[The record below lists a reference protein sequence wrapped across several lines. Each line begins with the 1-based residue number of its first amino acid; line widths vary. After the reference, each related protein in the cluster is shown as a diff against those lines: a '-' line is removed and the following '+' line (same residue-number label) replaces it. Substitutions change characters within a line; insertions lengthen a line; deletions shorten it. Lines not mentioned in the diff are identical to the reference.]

1 MSEEHGVERV
11 KWFTLARR
19 FPQLIGRTPDGTR
32 IPGGPYT
39 VTQALGGLAVVVV
52 GYMSMG
58 VWAHFGGLGNFAVL
72 FAVAGGTVFGLGRI
86 PLGARNPF
94 AIGVGVV
101 RAVSAPKLGRVRGR
115 SVRIRRPH
123 TVTHRMIV
131 CTPAL
136 PAAVAEPVADAVVS
150 AQTASGPVGVSVGA
164 VVPPVATAV
173 PDSTPVPAPVPAPVP
188 KAVVSAAPVPAAA
201 AAAARED
208 GVIRAP
214 RRPHRA
220 TRRATPTSPTQL
232 TGVQA
237 LLATVGANPEGD

>member
-39 VTQALGGLAVVVV
+39 VTQALGGIAVVVV

-72 FAVAGGTVFGLGRI
+72 FAVAGGAVFGLGRI

-123 TVTHRMIV
+123 SVTHRMIV

-136 PAAVAEPVADAVVS
+136 PAAVAGPALEAV
-150 AQTASGPVGVSVGA
+150 VSVGA
-164 VVPPVATAV
+164 VVSPVASVV
-173 PDSTPVPAPVPAPVP
+173 PDATPVLAPVPAPVP
-188 KAVVSAAPVPAAA
+188 KAAVSGAPVPAAA
-201 AAAARED
+201 AAAASED

-214 RRPHRA
+214 RRPRRA
-220 TRRATPTSPTQL
+220 TRRATPTSPTPL

>member
-11 KWFTLARR
+11 KWFTVARR

-39 VTQALGGLAVVVV
+39 VTQALGGIAVVVV

-72 FAVAGGTVFGLGRI
+72 FAVAGGAVFGLGRI

-136 PAAVAEPVADAVVS
+136 PAAVAEPALEAV
-150 AQTASGPVGVSVGA
+150 VSVGA
-164 VVPPVATAV
+164 VVSPVASVV
-173 PDSTPVPAPVPAPVP
+173 PDATPVLAPVPAPVP
-188 KAVVSAAPVPAAA
+188 KAAVSGAPVPAAA
-201 AAAARED
+201 AAAASED

-214 RRPHRA
+214 RRPRRA

>member
-39 VTQALGGLAVVVV
+39 VTQALGGIAVVVV

-72 FAVAGGTVFGLGRI
+72 FAVAGGAVFGLGRI
-86 PLGARNPF
+86 PPGARNPF

-136 PAAVAEPVADAVVS
+136 PAAVAGPALEAV
-150 AQTASGPVGVSVGA
+150 VSVGA
-164 VVPPVATAV
+164 VVSPVASVV
-173 PDSTPVPAPVPAPVP
+173 PDATPVLAPVPAPVP
-188 KAVVSAAPVPAAA
+188 KAVVSGAPVPAAA
-201 AAAARED
+201 AAAASED

-214 RRPHRA
+214 RRPRRA